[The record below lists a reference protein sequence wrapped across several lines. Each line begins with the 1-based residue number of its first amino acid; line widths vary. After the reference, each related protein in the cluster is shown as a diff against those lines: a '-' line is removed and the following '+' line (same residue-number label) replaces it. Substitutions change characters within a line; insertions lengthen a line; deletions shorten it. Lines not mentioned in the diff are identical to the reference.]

1 MTTLDNERNKRK
13 ILLITPDYM
22 DYTSIMLDGITEFA
36 NADTYLLTTTG
47 KKLKLVYRNTF
58 HQIQNF
64 FSKLILNKNQKK
76 LFYNKAIKEKLETI
90 FIKQQDFDDILI
102 LRPDLIKEN
111 LPFVKNHGKRLI
123 AYFWDSFSRI
133 PEGKDTIDYFDKFFS
148 FEPKDVKSHH
158 LLFLPNFYSP
168 DLVIDK
174 NKQTQ
179 FDLSYVASYDDRLD
193 TLEKILASLSPLD
206 LKTNINILSAET
218 ITSKNKSEKNIT
230 WFTDVL
236 PRKETIR
243 IMNDSS
249 VLLDIV
255 QPKQEGLSFR
265 FFEAMILEKK
275 IITTNQSVNTYDFFN
290 PNNIFI
296 WQNENTVPPKD
307 FFTTPYSPVPGY
319 IVTKYSLQNW
329 VQQIFE

>member
-1 MTTLDNERNKRK
+1 
-13 ILLITPDYM
+13 M
-22 DYTSIMLDGITEFA
+22 DYTSIMLDGITEYA
-36 NADTYLLTTTG
+36 NADTYLVTTTG
-47 KKLKLVYRNTF
+47 KKLEFIYRNTF

-76 LFYNKAIKEKLETI
+76 LFYNKAINEKLETI
-90 FIKQQDFDDILI
+90 FEKQQDFNDILI
-102 LRPDLIKEN
+102 LRPDLIKET
-111 LPFVKNHGKRLI
+111 LPFIKNHGKRLI

-133 PEGKDTIDYFDKFFS
+133 PEGKETIDYFDKFFS
-148 FEPKDVKSHH
+148 FEPKDVKRHN

-174 NKQTQ
+174 NKKTH

-193 TLEKILASLSPLD
+193 ILEKILVSLSPLD
-206 LKTNINILSAET
+206 LKTNINILATKT
-218 ITSKNKSEKNIT
+218 IASKNKNEKSIT

-243 IMNDSS
+243 IMNDSN
-249 VLLDIV
+249 VLLDIA

-307 FFTTPYSPVPGY
+307 FFTTRYSPVPGG
-319 IVTKYSLQNW
+319 IATKYALQNW
-329 VQQIFE
+329 VHQIFE